1 MVITRKVEDTILNIH
16 VDDAQFEK
24 IQRKSRKYKRYSEPM
39 KKVCEKAYHIMHYG
53 DDLELVLSIWFLF
66 SFIVTLAAIANL
78 HKIMNMALVIAII
91 FGNIV
96 LYFGIIFFFEYRF
109 FNYGYCLAEEA
120 LKDLLNENIVLGFSD
135 SDKDVV
141 DIEYIKGADPDEKL
155 LERHYAYGDLGVY
168 SLQFWFVSHK
178 NARKT
183 YDFRLVE
190 GKQCRLDEGKQG
202 RFWFDLMNK
211 E

>member
-1 MVITRKVEDTILNIH
+1 MVITRRIEDTTLNIH
-16 VDDAQFEK
+16 VDDAQLEK
-24 IQRKSRKYKRYSEPM
+24 IQRKSRKYKRYSELM
-39 KKVCEKAYHIMHYG
+39 KKVCEKAYHIMNYG

-66 SFIVTLAAIANL
+66 SFIVSLAAIVYF
-78 HKIMNMALVIAII
+78 HKIMNIALLIAIV
-91 FGNIV
+91 FGSTV
-96 LYFGIIFFFEYRF
+96 LYFGVISFFEYQF
-109 FNYGYCLAEEA
+109 FNYGYYLVEEA
-120 LKDLLNENIVLGFSD
+120 LKDLLNENIVLGFIDLS
-135 SDKDVV
+135 KDAV
-141 DIEYIKGADPDEKL
+141 EIKCIKDADPDEKL

>member
-1 MVITRKVEDTILNIH
+1 MIITRKVEDTTLNIH

-24 IQRKSRKYKRYSEPM
+24 IQRKSRKYKRYSELM
-39 KKVCEKAYHIMHYG
+39 KKVCEKAYHIMQYG

-66 SFIVTLAAIANL
+66 SFVVTLAAIANL
-78 HKIMNMALVIAII
+78 HEIMNMALVIAII

-109 FNYGYCLAEEA
+109 FNYGYCLTEEA
-120 LKDLLNENIVLGFSD
+120 LKDLLNENIVLGFRD

-141 DIEYIKGADPDEKL
+141 DIKYIKGADPDEKL
-155 LERHYAYGDLGVY
+155 LERHYAYGDLGMDR
-168 SLQFWFVSHK
+168 LNFWLMPYE

-183 YDFRLVE
+183 YNFRLVT
-190 GKQCRLDEGKQG
+190 GKRG

>member
-1 MVITRKVEDTILNIH
+1 MIITRKVEDTTLNIY

-24 IQRKSRKYKRYSEPM
+24 IQRKSRKYKRYSELM
-39 KKVCEKAYHIMHYG
+39 KKVCEKAYHIMQYG

-66 SFIVTLAAIANL
+66 SFIVSLAAIVYF
-78 HKIMNMALVIAII
+78 HKIMNIALLIAII
-91 FGNIV
+91 FGSTV
-96 LYFGIIFFFEYRF
+96 LYFGVIFFFEYRF

-120 LKDLLNENIVLGFSD
+120 LKDLFNENIVLSFRD

-141 DIEYIKGADPDEKL
+141 DIEYIKGADSDEKL
-155 LERHYAYGDLGVY
+155 LERHYAYGDLGMDR
-168 SLQFWFVSHK
+168 LNFWLMSYE

-183 YDFRLVE
+183 YNFRLVT
-190 GKQCRLDEGKQG
+190 GKRG